1 MSSYFYHE
9 GKRHAHENA
18 RRASESLPRR
28 VLQSFLAGVIALT
41 ATVALAADDAPAKR
55 VTIDQNVD
63 QETLH
68 RYHYTDQ
75 GTRLIPAA
83 WLDALVDQN
92 GQRVMDPEALSRLG
106 FLFDGVKDDAR
117 NPYGWPIGFT
127 VSDPKTTGGIPI
139 AGLSC
144 AACHTGQ
151 IEYKGTAVRIEGGQ
165 SMIDLSGWAQ
175 NILGAVAVLARD
187 PARLAQFRADAV
199 KAGYPADRIDQDLEA
214 AVEAI
219 KSLGGGPS
227 FYEVHTVAAG
237 RGRYDAVQAIGNQVF
252 GGDLGVPSNSYSLDA
267 PVNYPQLWDI
277 WRLTWLQFNGFLP
290 PNSTSRNIGEALG
303 VRAQTH
309 IVDRRTG
316 KLNPEPLRWQT
327 SVQLDNILWIEKTLQ
342 SLKAPHWPAEVLGP
356 IDQAKA
362 ERGHE
367 LFAANCAHCHQIREL
382 PNGLWDVI
390 VVPLREIGTDPG
402 QAMHW
407 AGRTYDAGKLGLSKQ
422 AKAHQL
428 DVAINAIRKQLYV
441 DYKTPA
447 DEQEPDV
454 HFAAPCGYKARP
466 LIGVWATPP
475 FLHNGS
481 VRTVF
486 DLLSDTRP
494 GRFRFGSREYD
505 PVHLGYTEDD
515 GPDSLILETSIA
527 GNHNTG
533 HWWTDDTKRPGRIGR
548 KLTDDEKYALI
559 EYLKSAN
566 YDNYPRI
573 KVVKQQG
580 LPCADDK
587 DWPKRF
593 SVRPAH

>member
-1 MSSYFYHE
+1 MSRMLRSWV
-9 GKRHAHENA
+9 AVA
-18 RRASESLPRR
+18 A
-28 VLQSFLAGVIALT
+28 
-41 ATVALAADDAPAKR
+41 ALAAATIAFAADDMPTKV
-55 VTIDQNVD
+55 VTLDQNIDQA
-63 QETLH
+63 TLH

-83 WLDALVDQN
+83 WLDALEDAQ
-92 GQRVMDPEALSRLG
+92 GKRVMDREVMNRLG
-106 FLFDGVKDDAR
+106 FLYDDVKNDPS

-151 IEYKGTAVRIEGGQ
+151 IERKGTPVRIEGGQ
-165 SMIDLSGWAQ
+165 SMIDLAGFAE
-175 NILGAVAVLARD
+175 NILGAIVALARD
-187 PARLAQFRADAV
+187 PARIAQFRADAI
-199 KAGYPADRIDQDLEA
+199 KAGYPADRIDRDLEA
-214 AVEAI
+214 VAEAF

-227 FYEVHTVAAG
+227 FYQLHTVAAG

-252 GGDLGVPSNSYSLDA
+252 GGDLGIPSNSQPLDA

-277 WRLTWLQFNGFLP
+277 WRLSWLQFNGFLP

-303 VRAQTH
+303 VRAETH

-327 SVQLDNILWIEKTLQ
+327 SVQLDNLLWMEKTLQ
-342 SLKAPHWPAEVLGP
+342 SLKAPPWPADVLGP
-356 IDQAKA
+356 VDQPKA
-362 ERGHE
+362 VRGRQ
-367 LFAANCAHCHQIREL
+367 LFVDNCAHCHQIREL
-382 PNGLWDVI
+382 PSGLWDVI
-390 VVPLREIGTDPG
+390 VVPLREVGTDPG
-402 QAMHW
+402 QATHW
-407 AGRTYDAGKLGLSKQ
+407 AGRTYDATKLGMSKR
-422 AKAHQL
+422 ATAVQL
-428 DVAINAIRKQLYV
+428 DVAINAIRKQLYA

-447 DEQEPDV
+447 AGQEGDV
-454 HFAAPCGYKARP
+454 HFTAPCGYKARP

-486 DLLSDTRP
+486 DLLSDARP
-494 GRFRFGSREYD
+494 ARFRFGSREYD
-505 PVHLGYTEDD
+505 PVHLGYTQDD
-515 GPDSLILETSIA
+515 SPDSMILETSID

-533 HWWTDDTKRPGRIGR
+533 HWWTDDKRRPGRIGR
-548 KLTDDEKYALI
+548 KLSDDEKFALI

-573 KVVKQQG
+573 KVAKEQA
-580 LPCADDK
+580 LACADDP
-587 DWPKRF
+587 DWAKRA
-593 SVRPAH
+593 SVDSKRRQSQ